1 MIPDFFQ
8 TVIHD
13 EAMRIKKITKISP
26 IIDVLNVQYIG
37 KTMFHQ
43 SNRLLRL
50 YLTVPVTTYTKR
62 GQTLLT

>member
-8 TVIHD
+8 TVIQD

-26 IIDVLNVQYIG
+26 IIYVLNVQHIG

-43 SNRLLRL
+43 SNHLLRL